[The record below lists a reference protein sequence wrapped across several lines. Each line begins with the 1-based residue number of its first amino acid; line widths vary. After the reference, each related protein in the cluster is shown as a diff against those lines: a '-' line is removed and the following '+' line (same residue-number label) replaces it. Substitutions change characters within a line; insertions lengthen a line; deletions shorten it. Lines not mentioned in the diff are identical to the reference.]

1 MDTNNSPSPTSVN
14 MECPVCYCATAN
26 CKLVCGHGLCT
37 DCAKSWYKKS
47 DEPNCPMCREPMYFK
62 GMRELKSEMEED
74 RFEEHCTELFTEA
87 IEDIFDDWEMESLE
101 LRKAEIPPGMVKMFL
116 ADVMED
122 IMEAEKKIQV
132 MREQGW
138 GIDDMRCILEGWVG
152 QYREK
157 FGWDDTPPKDQVPD
171 IRWPTSQSILISCKL

>member
-1 MDTNNSPSPTSVN
+1 

-62 GMRELKSEMEED
+62 GMKKLKDEMEED
-74 RFEEHCTELFTEA
+74 RFDERCTELFKEA
-87 IEDIFDDWEMESLE
+87 IDDLFEDWEMELLE
-101 LRKAEIPPGMVKMFL
+101 LRKAEIPPRMFKFFL
-116 ADVMED
+116 GD
-122 IMEAEKKIQV
+122 IMDDIRDAEKKIQV

-138 GIDDMRCILEGWVG
+138 DIEDMRCILEGWKF
-152 QYREK
+152 QYKEK
-157 FGWDDTPPKDQVPD
+157 FNWVNDPTKDRVPD
-171 IRWPTSQSILISCKL
+171 IRWRVPRAIFGIFS

>member
-1 MDTNNSPSPTSVN
+1 

-47 DEPNCPMCREPMYFK
+47 DEPNCPMCRQPMYFK
-62 GMRELKSEMEED
+62 GMRKLKYQMEED

-87 IEDIFDDWEMESLE
+87 IDDMFEDWEMDMLE
-101 LRKAEIPPGMVKMFL
+101 LRKAEIPPRMFKFFLGGIMDDLKDIENKM
-116 ADVMED
+116 
-122 IMEAEKKIQV
+122 QV

-138 GIDDMRCILEGWVG
+138 DVEDMRCILEGWEF
-152 QYREK
+152 QYKEK
-157 FGWDDTPPKDQVPD
+157 FHWVDEPTKTRVPD
-171 IRWPTSQSILISCKL
+171 IIWRVPQAILISCKI

>member
-1 MDTNNSPSPTSVN
+1 MDTHNSPSPTSVN

-26 CKLVCGHGLCT
+26 CKLVCGHGLCK

-74 RFEEHCTELFTEA
+74 RFEEHCAELFTEA
-87 IEDIFDDWEMESLE
+87 IEDIFEDWEMEMLE
-101 LRKAEIPPGMVKMFL
+101 IRKAEFPPRIVRFFL
-116 ADVMED
+116 DE
-122 IMEAEKKIQV
+122 IMDDLKDAEKKIQV

-138 GIDDMRCILEGWVG
+138 DIDEMRCILEGWEF
-152 QYREK
+152 QYRQK
-157 FGWDDTPPKDQVPD
+157 FQWDDTPPKDQVPD
-171 IRWPTSQSILISCKL
+171 IRWRVPQSILISCKT